1 MISHTGERPYKCP
14 YCGKGVQSKQS
25 LTSHIRTHTGEKP
38 FTCHICGK
46 SFSDQAFFTKH
57 KRLHITDEDGNQVKE
72 FVCSICSKGFTRI
85 VYLKSHM
92 LGHETG
98 RLGSSKCASLKYD
111 NKFKMEAVQ
120 RCKEVGLSQASEELR
135 VRYDTLKGWVLV
147 ANQPHI
153 CPTCKKGFPYLYEL
167 KTHMKIHSSEG
178 GGSPEERKSM
188 YVKRYSA
195 SEKDEVVAYSEIHGV
210 KEASEHFS
218 VALSTVKSW
227 IQKLQSPSNCDIC
240 GKTFSNGSMLRRH
253 QEQVHHIQAAAPV
266 EAAGETLSFS
276 EYLKEHNLLPSEEEV
291 MRRREEKEEEK
302 RKAEEAVREAMVRE
316 QEEEVF
322 RQTEE
327 LFKDREGAFEE
338 VASTSLQPDDLIRS
352 AMASYDMLASASEG
366 SNNQGKESKTEGA
379 TDIPEGI
386 KVEENPE
393 EEQDEEPF
401 EEESDDDFDMGGY
414 DDDSEEEMEEKVD
427 TKALA
432 VSPNESKEEGVK
444 EEDVKMEPD
453 DDDEDDED
461 FVGAKG
467 EKKKKRKRWTPPE
480 GGPCEWCG
488 MTFKEPSYLR
498 DHQLR
503 RWDTM
508 IAC

>member
-38 FTCHICGK
+38 FTCHVCGK

-72 FVCSICSKGFTRI
+72 FVCTICSKGFTRI
-85 VYLKSHM
+85 VYLRSHM

-120 RCKEVGLSQASEELR
+120 RCKEVGLSQASEELK

-153 CPTCKKGFPYLYEL
+153 CPTCKKGFAYLYEL
-167 KTHMKIHSSEG
+167 KTHMKIHSTEG
-178 GGSPEERKSM
+178 EGILNSKSGT

-195 SEKDEVVAYSEIHGV
+195 TEKDEVVAYSEIHGV

-227 IQKLQSPSNCDIC
+227 VQKLQSPSSCDIC

-253 QEQVHHIQAAAPV
+253 QEQVHNIQTAAPV
-266 EAAGETLSFS
+266 EEAGESLSFS
-276 EYLKEHNLLPSEEEV
+276 DYLKEHNLLPSEEEV

-302 RKAEEAVREAMVRE
+302 RKAEQAVREAMVR
-316 QEEEVF
+316 QQQEEVF

-327 LFKDREGAFEE
+327 MFKDREGGGFAEGNP
-338 VASTSLQPDDLIRS
+338 TSFQSNGLIRN
-352 AMASYDMLASASEG
+352 AMASYDMIASG
-366 SNNQGKESKTEGA
+366 SKGSKSQRMDSLTEDDVGIAES
-379 TDIPEGI
+379 I
-386 KVEENPE
+386 KIEVNPE

-414 DDDSEEEMEEKVD
+414 DDDDDESDGDMEEKVD
-427 TKALA
+427 TTSLA
-432 VSPNESKEEGVK
+432 FSPNESKEEAVK
-444 EEDVKMEPD
+444 EEEVKMEPED
-453 DDDEDDED
+453 DDGDGEALTAA
-461 FVGAKG
+461 VG
-467 EKKKKRKRWTPPE
+467 EKKKRKRWIPPE

-488 MTFKEPSYLR
+488 MTFKETTYLR

-503 RWDTM
+503 R
-508 IAC
+508 